1 MTFGYIWLLILL
13 FVAGMPVVFALL
25 VAPGLS
31 LLLDGE
37 IVFHK
42 ALLSR
47 LYNGMDS
54 FPLMALPFFV
64 LAGQLM
70 NAGGITRS
78 IVDFSQSMIGHVRGG
93 LAQVNVCSSL
103 LFAGLSGSAVADASA
118 LGKIFVPA
126 MTQAGYG
133 RLCGGDYRG
142 LGGHWS
148 HSAAIRDYDSLC
160 LHHEC
165 FCGGSFCCQHRA
177 WIADCD
183 RINADGLLPR
193 GKSWLSCYRIENNGQ
208 AI

>member
-126 MTQAGYG
+126 MTQAGYS
-133 RLCGGDYRG
+133 R
-142 LGGHWS
+142 S
-148 HSAAIRDYDSLC
+148 FAAAITAASAVIGPILPP
-160 LHHEC
+160 
-165 FCGGSFCCQHRA
+165 S
-177 WIADCD
+177 WIMILYAY
-183 RINADGLLPR
+183 IMNVSVAGLFAAGIVP
-193 GKSWLSCYRIENNGQ
+193 
-208 AI
+208 